1 VPANESS
8 RLQLD
13 EFTAQRRLYFSVT
26 FQCKLRALTNW
37 IRAVSAVM
45 LRTNMRYLI
54 VTNCTNRKS
63 LKGLPWDFGPN
74 VGSLDIQGAAE
85 EWVSYVES
93 VRSVEGNRIRV
104 SDLYQGRS
112 MTDVTRLSECIRGTV
127 FVVSAG
133 MGLVSFNDTVIPYN
147 LSVSDRVNPLYLL
160 LKRSGSTPA
169 QWWSAIGALG
179 FGAMSLAR
187 LTRSQPE
194 VAVLMALP
202 STYLAMVVEDLSTLS
217 THELERIRILTH
229 PASMD
234 MLPQRLQE
242 LVMPYDERLQSI
254 REFAGTRSD
263 FAQRALSHFVL
274 GLGAHELPI
283 ESAKQAV
290 TRAMERLGHV
300 KLPTRRRAADE
311 EILSHIA
318 DHWDRT
324 NGHGNRLLRVLR
336 DDLLISCEQGRFQG
350 LWRKYKAQMDGA
362 KENVT

>member
-1 VPANESS
+1 MS
-8 RLQLD
+8 
-13 EFTAQRRLYFSVT
+13 Y
-26 FQCKLRALTNW
+26 LT
-37 IRAVSAVM
+37 ITS
-45 LRTNMRYLI
+45 
-54 VTNCTNRKS
+54 CTNRKS
-63 LKGLPWDFGPN
+63 KVGNDWHFSINEDG
-74 VGSLDIQGAAE
+74 GSLLVSAIQWATYVRGVIRSAVDVVK
-85 EWVSYVES
+85 VSQ
-93 VRSVEGNRIRV
+93 
-104 SDLYQGRS
+104 LYQGRS
-112 MTDVTRLSECIRGTV
+112 FTESVRVARTLRARLL
-127 FVVSAG
+127 VVSAG
-133 MGLVSFNDTVIPYN
+133 LGLIDIEDLAFPYN
-147 LSVSDRVNPLYLL
+147 LSVSDRDNALFRLIS
-160 LKRSGSTPA
+160 RTGSTNS
-169 QWWSAIGALG
+169 QWWAALRNAG
-179 FGAMSLAR
+179 LGRGSIASIVEREA
-187 LTRSQPE
+187 
-194 VAVLMALP
+194 ADGKVLIALP
-202 STYLAMVVEDLSTLS
+202 STYLSMVSHDLISLS
-217 THELERIRILTH
+217 DESLVRVRILTH
-229 PASMD
+229 PGSIA

-274 GLGAHELPI
+274 GLGAHELPL